1 MAGMRRVSGI
11 DGGSACALPMT
22 PDWVIRVI
30 ETSADQAVV
39 FVTEQLLHKDGAL
52 SASDALSR
60 LKARRAIY
68 EHLDFLIAT
77 LATEE
82 RRLFEAY
89 IAWFAD
95 VMSAR
100 GLKTETLA
108 NSLRLLIAFFE
119 QRLDPVAFAPVF
131 QVLSSGL
138 AIVDGRPTGQG
149 WASSPLMPAPLPY
162 VDQLTRTLIEGDIGS
177 TRALIKRAQF
187 EGSSYL
193 HIATRLF
200 QPSLYDVGRLWQ
212 QNRISVAQE
221 HLASTLTQT
230 VLSQLFI
237 RADFAAANGQ
247 KALFA
252 CVAGNTHALGLRIVS
267 DAFELS
273 GWTVQFLGAD
283 VPGEALLLQVDGWH
297 PDVVCLSAAFVQ
309 QLPEL
314 RRVITE
320 IRRTFLAHRPTVV
333 VGGLATNEVK
343 NIWRWLGADEWFP
356 EAEKAIAA
364 TGH

>member
-1 MAGMRRVSGI
+1 MVRMSGASGT
-11 DGGSACALPMT
+11 DGGGARALPVT

-39 FVTEQLLHKDGAL
+39 FVTEQLSHKDEAL
-52 SASDALSR
+52 AASDPLSR
-60 LKARRAIY
+60 IKARRAIY

-77 LATEE
+77 LATDELQ
-82 RRLFEAY
+82 LFEAY
-89 IAWFAD
+89 IAWVAD

-100 GLKTETLA
+100 GLETETLST
-108 NSLRLLIAFFE
+108 SLRLLKAFFE
-119 QRLDPVAFAPVF
+119 RRLDPVAFAPVSA
-131 QVLSSGL
+131 VLSWGL
-138 AIVDGRPTGQG
+138 AVVEGLPTGQRP
-149 WASSPLMPAPLPY
+149 APSPLMPSPLPY
-162 VDQLTRTLIEGDIGS
+162 VEQLTRTLIEGDIGS

-212 QNRISVAQE
+212 ENKISVAQE

-230 VLSQLFI
+230 LLSQLFI
-237 RADFAAANGQ
+237 RADFAIANGR
-247 KALFA
+247 KALLA

-267 DAFELS
+267 DALELS

-283 VPGEALLLQVDGWH
+283 VPGDALLLQVDSWR
-297 PDVVCLSAAFVQ
+297 PDVVCLSGAFVQ

-320 IRRTFLAHRPTVV
+320 IRGTFLTHRPTII

-356 EAEKAIAA
+356 DAEKAIAA